1 MRIVMRQNR
10 FGMFLVT
17 LVVLLLLGAVSVS
30 GYRLKKKENAY
41 LAREAE
47 LLSQIEAEKAR
58 AEEIEEFK
66 KYTQTKKYVEEE
78 AKDKLGLV
86 YENEIIFKAAP

>member
-86 YENEIIFKAAP
+86 YENASISKAAP